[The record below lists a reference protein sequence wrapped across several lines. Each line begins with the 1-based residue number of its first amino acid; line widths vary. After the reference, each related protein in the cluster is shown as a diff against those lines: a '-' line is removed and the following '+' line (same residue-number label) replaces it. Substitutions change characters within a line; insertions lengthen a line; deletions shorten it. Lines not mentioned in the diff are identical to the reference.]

1 MPSQGCCQQPPWLLL
16 SRDSFQ
22 KSHTKLA
29 LGLVTL
35 YVILLYVVRRIQFGP
50 VFTLQTSTYLS
61 SIQLHDPNAEKLA
74 VPTIIMAGMLKLIHA
89 LPQLLRKNASGHG
102 IQTVGAVNF
111 ADRSRRLSRTEAPPV
126 LQMLTRGGNHSSI
139 LSRFGR
145 SADADPVRSVK

>member
-1 MPSQGCCQQPPWLLL
+1 
-16 SRDSFQ
+16 
-22 KSHTKLA
+22 
-29 LGLVTL
+29 
-35 YVILLYVVRRIQFGP
+35 
-50 VFTLQTSTYLS
+50 
-61 SIQLHDPNAEKLA
+61 
-74 VPTIIMAGMLKLIHA
+74 MAGMLKLIHA

-145 SADADPVRSVK
+145 SADADLIQLVKQLNKTANQSYISWNWRQKQMAMP